1 VSASLP
7 VHGWADME
15 SVTHKHRRI
24 PVGMRPGQRQLA
36 SASIL
41 VSMTDAV
48 PMAMRAKVREV
59 SHVFVPAADRR
70 QRLATALMNLVCQE
84 ADANGITLILTVDPY
99 DTGGPTAAELQSWYA
114 LFGFRELQDSP
125 TGKIMARQ
133 VSKPHRNCIARLV
146 HSAVH

>member
-1 VSASLP
+1 
-7 VHGWADME
+7 MQ

-36 SASIL
+36 SASVLISL
-41 VSMTDAV
+41 TDAV
-48 PMAMRAKVREV
+48 PVAMRAKVREV
-59 SHVFVPAADRR
+59 SHVFVPAEDRR
-70 QRLATALMNLVCQE
+70 KRLATALMNLVCQE

-99 DTGGPTAAELQSWYA
+99 DTGGPTAQQLQDWYA

-125 TGKIMARQ
+125 NGKIMARQ
-133 VSKPHRNCIARLV
+133 VSNPRSNCIARLV